1 MPINGLSRYSK
12 LFKNIQ
18 NPFVYISNKI
28 VPSSRVLTFVTKP
41 IPIKFNVYQGKEH
54 LMLIFKEIFLS
65 DLYEIDQLCEQLPNN
80 PVIIDIGMNVG
91 YFDILLLSKIP
102 IKKIYAYEPVPS
114 NIAFFKET
122 EEANKLVFREMN
134 VYQMAVTGKP
144 LNSIDLYLEDSNNAT
159 VNASVFAGFDKSH
172 KNKLTVPCITLTDII
187 INNNLEQIDYLKM
200 DCEGSEFDILLN
212 TDPELL
218 KRISKMTIEVHD
230 LDNEN
235 NNIIHLAN
243 YLESLGYSTS
253 QYSVA
258 DTCHILHVNK

>member
-1 MPINGLSRYSK
+1 MPIEGLSRYFK

-18 NPFVYISNKI
+18 NPFVYLYNKI
-28 VPSSRVLTFVTKP
+28 VPTNKVLTFVTKP
-41 IPIKFNVYQGKEH
+41 VAIKFKVYQGKEH

-65 DLYEIDQLCEQLPNN
+65 DLYEIDQLCAKLPNN

-102 IKKIYAYEPVPS
+102 VKKIYAFEPVPS
-114 NIAFFKET
+114 NVALFKET
-122 EEANKLVFREMN
+122 VAANKEVFKNMN
-134 VYQMAVTGKP
+134 VFQMAVTGRP
-144 LNSIDLYLEDSNNAT
+144 LDSIDLYLEDSNIAT

-187 INNNLEQIDYLKM
+187 LKNNIEQIDYLKM

-218 KRISKMTIEVHD
+218 KRVHKMTIEVHD
-230 LDNEN
+230 LDKKN
-235 NNIIHLAN
+235 NNIIYLTK

-258 DTCHILHVNK
+258 DTCYILHVNK